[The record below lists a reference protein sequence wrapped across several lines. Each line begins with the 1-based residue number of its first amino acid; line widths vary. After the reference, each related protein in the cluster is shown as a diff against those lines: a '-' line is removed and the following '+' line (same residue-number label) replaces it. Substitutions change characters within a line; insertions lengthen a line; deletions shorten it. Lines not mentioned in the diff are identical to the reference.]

1 MTSRQRFWQEL
12 EEFRNFCNFVTNLD
26 DCFCMADGVLSVD
39 KNKTFLSV
47 IGRIKKR
54 NGKIQ
59 RNIANKSRNNPSKLD
74 KVTAV
79 S

>member
-1 MTSRQRFWQEL
+1 MLYVFGPRIGCIILQKMTSRQRFWQEL

-47 IGRIKKR
+47 IGK
-54 NGKIQ
+54 N
-59 RNIANKSRNNPSKLD
+59 
-74 KVTAV
+74 
-79 S
+79 